1 MPYVYLM
8 PYSQHASPDTHAR
21 AEVKA
26 DYKTVPASSSGTTAA
41 AGSDDVIPLLSL
53 SMALYFRRSVA
64 SAANRVDGLKPGGG
78 HNYDRKTSRQKVCQ

>member
-1 MPYVYLM
+1 MLC
-8 PYSQHASPDTHAR
+8 SQHAPSNTAYAHA
-21 AEVKA
+21 EGKA
-26 DYKTVPASSSGTTAA
+26 YGDKAMPASSSGTTAA
-41 AGSDDVIPLLSL
+41 AGSDDVILLLSL